1 MSQPSLMVSFFGELQ
16 RRHVY
21 KVGAMYAVAG
31 WLLVQV
37 ITQVFPIYEIS
48 THVQRIF
55 VGMII
60 AGFPIAIVLAWLFDV
75 TPKGIVRTGLL
86 PADGETSNEHRE
98 RRGMDRRLNYVLGGL
113 LLIAAAYFIAERT
126 VLIPAGSSGKPAAMA
141 VNEEKSIAVL
151 PLANS
156 TGDAANEYFSDGVSE
171 ELIST
176 LSRLSHLKV
185 IGRTSS
191 FQFKNKSDDSR
202 TIGEKLG
209 VGYLLEGSVRKS
221 AERVRI
227 AVELVQA
234 SDGANVWSESYDRDL
249 KDIFAVQSEIA
260 TAVADQLKIAL
271 FGNNAQAAA
280 APTAAVPSN
289 QNLAAYAALLQGNY
303 YAHRYTY
310 EDGRRAVGYY
320 EEAIRLDPGYAL
332 AYAELSLTAAITAEN
347 FGTGNEQKAAA
358 LAQARTAADK
368 AVSLA
373 PDLAATHAARAYL
386 LDNVDFNPAAALP
399 EYQRAY
405 ELAPQDANNLDAL
418 SYYHCLRG
426 EFDQALDFGRRA
438 IAVDPLLS
446 VVRIDLAM
454 TLIATG
460 DYDEA
465 EAILHKSIELQ
476 PQSGKTH
483 TYFGIIAIL
492 RGDAVRALDQA
503 RQETDPFWRDYALAL
518 ANVAAGNQAEADSA
532 LRTMID
538 RYPDEGASQIAM
550 VYGLRRQPDE
560 MFRWLEHARQAH
572 DPGVYQLYGNPFLS
586 RYRDDPRF
594 AALCRQLGLPEPAA
608 GAAHT

>member
-1 MSQPSLMVSFFGELQ
+1 MKLLAELQ
-16 RRHVY
+16 RRNVHRAAVFY
-21 KVGAMYAVAG
+21 AGAA
-31 WLLVQV
+31 WLLVQ
-37 ITQVFPIYEIS
+37 IATQVFPFFDIPNSTVRIVVIAVLIGFPFAMAFSWFYEWTPQGIKRES
-48 THVQRIF
+48 EIVHTESITRET
-55 VGMII
+55 GKKLDKAII
-60 AGFPIAIVLAWLFDV
+60 AVLTLA
-75 TPKGIVRTGLL
+75 
-86 PADGETSNEHRE
+86 
-98 RRGMDRRLNYVLGGL
+98 VLVL
-113 LLIAAAYFIAERT
+113 LLNQFVLHRFMPSPEASSAAA
-126 VLIPAGSSGKPAAMA
+126 VD
-141 VNEEKSIAVL
+141 KSIAVL

-156 TGDAANEYFSDGVSE
+156 TGDPANEYFSDGVSE

-191 FQFKNKSDDSR
+191 FQFKNKADDSK

-234 SDGANVWSESYDRDL
+234 ADGANVWSASYDRDL

-260 TAVADQLKIAL
+260 TAVAEQLKVAL
-271 FGNNAQAAA
+271 LGNNAQAAA
-280 APTAAVPSN
+280 APITAVPSN
-289 QNLAAYAALLQGNY
+289 LNLAAYAALLQGNF

-310 EDGRRAVGYY
+310 DDGRRAVAYY
-320 EEAIRLDPGYAL
+320 EEAIRLDPGYGL

-347 FGTGNEQKAAA
+347 FGTGNEPKAAA
-358 LAQARTAADK
+358 LAQARIAADK

-418 SYYHCLRG
+418 SYYYCLRG
-426 EFDQALDFGRRA
+426 EFDQALELGRRA
-438 IAVDPLLS
+438 VAVDPLLS
-446 VVRIDLAM
+446 VVRIDLAT

-460 DYDEA
+460 DYDQA

-483 TYFGIIAIL
+483 LYFGVIAIL
-492 RGDAVRALDQA
+492 RGDAARALDEA

-518 ANVAAGNQAEADSA
+518 ANAAAGNQADADSA

-538 RYPDEGASQIAM
+538 RYPDDGASQIAM

-560 MFRWLEHARQAH
+560 MFHWLDHARQTH
-572 DPGVYQLYGNPFLS
+572 DPGVYLLYGNPFLS
-586 RYRDDPRF
+586 RYHDDPRF
-594 AALCRQLGLPEPAA
+594 AALCRQLGLPEPAT

>member
-1 MSQPSLMVSFFGELQ
+1 MIIKPTFFAELQ
-16 RRHVY
+16 RRNVHRAAVF
-21 KVGAMYAVAG
+21 YAGAG
-31 WLLVQV
+31 WLLVQ
-37 ITQVFPIYEIS
+37 IATQVFPFFDIPNSTVRIVVIAALIGFPFAILFSWFYEWTPHGIKRES
-48 THVQRIF
+48 EIVHSESITSET
-55 VGMII
+55 GKKLDKAII
-60 AGFPIAIVLAWLFDV
+60 AVLALAV
-75 TPKGIVRTGLL
+75 V
-86 PADGETSNEHRE
+86 
-98 RRGMDRRLNYVLGGL
+98 ML
-113 LLIAAAYFIAERT
+113 LLNQF
-126 VLIPAGSSGKPAAMA
+126 VLHRFMPGGQTPSPAAGD
-141 VNEEKSIAVL
+141 KSIAVL
-151 PLANS
+151 PFANS
-156 TGDAANEYFSDGVSE
+156 TGDPANEYFSDGVSE

-191 FQFKNKSDDSR
+191 FQFKNKSDDSKS
-202 TIGEKLG
+202 IGEKLG

-234 SDGANVWSESYDRDL
+234 ADGGNVWSNSYDRDL
-249 KDIFAVQSEIA
+249 KDIFVVQSEIA
-260 TAVADQLKIAL
+260 TAVAEQLKVTL
-271 FGNNAQAAA
+271 FGNNARAAA
-280 APTAAVPSN
+280 APTAATPSN
-289 QNLAAYAALLQGNY
+289 QNLAAYAALLQGNF

-320 EEAIRLDPGYAL
+320 EEAIRLDPSYAL
-332 AYAELSLTAAITAEN
+332 AYAQLSLTAAITAEN

-358 LAQARTAADK
+358 LAQARIAADK

-418 SYYHCLRG
+418 SYYHLLRG
-426 EFDQALDFGRRA
+426 EFDQSLDFGRRA
-438 IAVDPLLS
+438 VAVDPLMS
-446 VVRIDLAM
+446 VVRIDLAT
-454 TLIATG
+454 TLIASG

-483 TYFGIIAIL
+483 LYLSIIAIQ
-492 RGDAVRALDQA
+492 RGNAARSLDEA
-503 RQETDPFWRDYALAL
+503 RQETDPFWRNYALAL
-518 ANVAAGNQAEADSA
+518 ANFVVGNQAEADSA

-538 RYPDEGASQIAM
+538 QYPDEGASQIAM
-550 VYGLRRQPDE
+550 IYGLRRQPDE
-560 MFRWLEHARQAH
+560 MFRWLDHARQAH
-572 DPGVYQLYGNPFLS
+572 DPGVYQLYANPFLS

-594 AALCRQLGLPEPAA
+594 AAQCRQLGLPVPASA
-608 GAAHT
+608 SHA